1 MLVPS
6 FFITESG
13 SNGGLPD
20 VSLPENAWLAYRI
33 NITDMNRLYSLYLE
47 LSGGKQNIP
56 FCLLLDNKEHGQHT
70 VDQEKLIDHVLSFSF
85 HFYYLKTARDM
96 PFLIFKEAD
105 SALIA
110 LFAEKFKAQGY
121 EGIEYIC
128 LDAANVISCQDADK
142 KWIYN
147 GPAVDINV
155 MATEYGRILRSP
167 DAGAVLFEVAAGQTS
182 LLIRQLMEVE
192 DLLARDQPLV
202 YSFLQKSGLWAILK
216 KEMLGEISIPR
227 QLVHSFNNY
236 YSFYTQP
243 ESGYKKKIDEIAEF
257 YNNEYEILPLWYK
270 RFGHILKVLSGKR
283 SFRSLFNDNVKKY
296 KI

>member
-6 FFITESG
+6 FFIIEPGSSG
-13 SNGGLPD
+13 SLPD
-20 VSLPENAWLAYRI
+20 ISLPENAWLVYRI
-33 NITDMNRLYSLYLE
+33 NITDMDRLYSLYRD

-56 FCLLLDNKEHGQHT
+56 FCLLLDNKEHGQYP
-70 VDQEKLIDHVLSFSF
+70 VDEEKLIDHVLSFSF
-85 HFYYLKTARDM
+85 HYHYLKTARNL
-96 PFLIFKEAD
+96 PFIIFREVE
-105 SALIA
+105 SALITS
-110 LFAEKFKAQGY
+110 FAEKFRAQGY
-121 EGIEYIC
+121 AGIEYVC
-128 LDAANVISCQDADK
+128 LDAANAVSCQDTHK
-142 KWIYN
+142 KWVYN
-147 GPAVDINV
+147 GSADDNSS
-155 MATEYGRILRSP
+155 MAAEYERTLRSA
-167 DAGAVLFEVAAGQTS
+167 DAGVMLFESAAGQTG

-202 YSFLQKSGLWAILK
+202 YSFLRKSSLWEMRK
-216 KEMLGEISIPR
+216 KEMMDEISVLR
-227 QLVHSFNNY
+227 EKVDSLNNY

-270 RFGHILKVLSGKR
+270 RFGHIIKVLSGKR